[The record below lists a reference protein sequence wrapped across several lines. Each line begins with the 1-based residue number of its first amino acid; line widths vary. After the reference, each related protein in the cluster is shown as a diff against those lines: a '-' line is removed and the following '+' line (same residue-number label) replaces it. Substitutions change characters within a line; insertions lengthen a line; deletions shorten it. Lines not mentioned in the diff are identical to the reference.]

1 VNSEAGRPTW
11 SGAAD
16 AATGTDLEALTH
28 RPGPGPH
35 WTSIRVEGQDVVT
48 LADLP
53 PLRDRLLFV
62 GLSPSDESVAAGHYH
77 QDPAG
82 LRFWAQL
89 LAARILPAG
98 TQLDSAD
105 DALVARGH
113 GITDLLKQP
122 SPERRSEREL
132 TAGVGPLWQKVA
144 IWRPAAVVFIDTR
157 AAAASAGRPLDAG
170 WGRLAGVALAGRPCL
185 LMPAADGADSETE
198 AAIAFFRD
206 LAGIIEGLLPSD
218 PGT

>member
-1 VNSEAGRPTW
+1 MSPEAGRPAW
-11 SGAAD
+11 SGAAG
-16 AATGTDLEALTH
+16 AVPGTDLEALTH

-35 WTSIRVEGQDVVT
+35 WTSVRVDGEHVPT

-89 LAARILPAG
+89 LAARILPEG
-98 TQLDSAD
+98 TQLETAD

-122 SPERRSEREL
+122 SAASRSDREL

-144 IWRPAAVVFIDTR
+144 VWRPAAVVFVDPR
-157 AAAASAGRPLDAG
+157 AAAASAGRPLDAR

-206 LAGIIEGLLPSD
+206 LAGIIEGLLPSE
-218 PGT
+218 PGG